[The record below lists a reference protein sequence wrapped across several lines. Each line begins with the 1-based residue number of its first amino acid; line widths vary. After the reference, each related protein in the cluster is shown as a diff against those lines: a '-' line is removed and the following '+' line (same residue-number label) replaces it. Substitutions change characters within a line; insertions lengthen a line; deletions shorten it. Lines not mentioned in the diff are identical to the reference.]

1 MTHKHVRS
9 YRTNKFRVGS
19 ATRLV
24 VRGIVVKLASSAFV
38 DWAFVDENQKE
49 YESGNTQL
57 TGEDYQAWGDDD
69 EYLGH
74 LNKLKNNH
82 KIVDRYFVK
91 PDGTNNFKKTQ

>member
-57 TGEDYQAWGDDD
+57 SGEDYQAWGDDD
-69 EYLGH
+69 EYVYNWLATELGAT
-74 LNKLKNNH
+74 
-82 KIVDRYFVK
+82 IVNIE
-91 PDGTNNFKKTQ
+91 PN

>member
-1 MTHKHVRS
+1 MYATIEPIN
-9 YRTNKFRVGS
+9 YRVGS

-69 EYLGH
+69 EYVYNWLATELGAT
-74 LNKLKNNH
+74 
-82 KIVDRYFVK
+82 IVNIE
-91 PDGTNNFKKTQ
+91 PN

>member
-69 EYLGH
+69 EYVYNWLATELGAT
-74 LNKLKNNH
+74 
-82 KIVDRYFVK
+82 IVNIE
-91 PDGTNNFKKTQ
+91 PN